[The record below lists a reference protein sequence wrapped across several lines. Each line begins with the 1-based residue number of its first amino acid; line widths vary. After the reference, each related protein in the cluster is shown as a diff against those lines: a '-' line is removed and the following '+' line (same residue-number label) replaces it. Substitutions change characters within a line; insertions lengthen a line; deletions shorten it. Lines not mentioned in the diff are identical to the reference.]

1 MNEQVLKDLYDRAV
15 SKGYQ
20 KSIEE
25 FNALLQSNENVLV
38 DNYGYVQEKG
48 YQKSFEDFS
57 VLVGVKKKEDSV
69 SVSQQVVTDS
79 TIPQQQEEVISSESI
94 TLEEPSEYTVVQDAE
109 PSRQYQG
116 DKPISLEKS
125 TAIERVFGK
134 NELTDL
140 FGDIYRAGA
149 AGQAQGGSVDEALEL
164 FAKGSDVSDD
174 DIQEF
179 IAAQKRMQ
187 SMGESDEMRDF
198 QEIYQENGGGWLGFV
213 KGVAK
218 NPTVIPQLFVSSVS
232 AMATPAVLAGAAGG
246 AAGGALVGGP
256 AGALIGAMGMAG
268 TTLETGLTYAELLQE
283 QLGDKPMT
291 TENIRAVLG
300 DKEAMDEIRF
310 KAVGR
315 GLTIGTID
323 AITGGLAGKLT
334 TSVVKST
341 GRKLLGATA
350 GGTVEAVG
358 GSAGE
363 VAGRLV
369 AGQEMDVAEIG
380 FEGIAGTATAP
391 LTVGYGLYKAP
402 KYHINGKDK
411 NAAVSGPDMARFIR
425 EANPN
430 DLIKAEVNIVND
442 DVLQA
447 EYTKKYQEAVTK
459 RDISEADPEMNQPTL
474 DAITELQVEL
484 NNLKGKDNQ
493 VAKDRAKV
501 IREEIKNLQE
511 NPLTEETDAIQEP
524 SAETVDVQEQA
535 AVSEGVREGDTEIT
549 AVTEEVAQEDVQ
561 EQDVSPELQSE
572 VDKAIADE
580 QLDLTELD
588 DVITEEVAPEET
600 VAEEVAPE
608 LTEQEEVQKMID
620 DVTEE
625 YEGEIETIQ
634 EEVAIEKGN
643 TKAGVDELKQ
653 LIKETKENK
662 DLTLTQRLSEL
673 ENLREQLSEFK
684 EDQKNQLDIYK
695 EDIKEKKR
703 EMRSEII
710 FNKKEIKRS
719 RKLAD
724 KGPEFR
730 LRDEVESQI
739 DESEVAKVT
748 DVINE
753 IESPNKDVK
762 LGFEASSPIDVNAL
776 NERTD
781 TPLNSTTLE
790 VVDGIPTIFNIT
802 DQLTT
807 GDTVNPETGNT
818 IDNLKGA
825 VGFNGT
831 KGHENFAWANVD
843 TKEADTI
850 ISKAKQVYEDNKSL
864 FDDWWAANPEYN
876 GLVPM
881 NIVKMG
887 ESSVVSNEA
896 TFRVLSDNIK
906 SLPSKNKKSALKA
919 LKSELDLEIKKL
931 SSIESPS
938 KSQLKTLGL
947 YRRIKNQV
955 SNSGATSIDQVLSS
969 EFAKKISLP
978 ARTLLMGK
986 VTSSTP
992 NTPGAKSKTPSAS
1005 KKPVALAL
1013 LKGQPSEAKTKLNLG
1028 VITDTITDPEL
1039 RNVPIGS
1046 VISLVGVDV
1055 LNPEVLETTHPN
1067 YPYGVKGKSI
1077 GVLENPVP
1085 MEKAYPKAYEKSFKV
1100 LIQKES
1106 KGAKASAPSI
1116 LSQQAGVGI
1125 GIPSLDY
1132 VGAVTS
1138 SNTDNVN
1145 KLVSFLRKAFPS
1157 VTLSVDS
1164 KEFNEVMNSEGVKK
1178 YLKGGEVV
1186 YGVTVNG
1193 DVYVNPDIHNSE
1205 SAIFNTAIHEMGH
1218 VWTDFLQT
1226 TEKGR
1231 EIYNKGVEL
1240 VKETDVYKK
1249 QLEVFNGDVAK
1260 AANEALA
1267 ILIGN
1272 KGETITQGALKSEFT
1287 EWLLGLW
1294 NYIKQEFKL
1303 SKDLTAE
1310 DVQGLTLDQF
1320 LGTALADI
1328 LSGEEIKTTKK
1339 QRAEMKSSAA
1349 FKKADASSRGTKLS
1363 NFKVKSFVEK
1373 ARGLGYSDAAISAL
1387 LTQRGVKPE
1396 LVAEVVATE
1405 KTAAPKPKLTEEL
1418 APGLKRLMKRMQGF
1432 KSADAA
1438 ISALKKSALYKRA
1451 TDNIKEQLV
1460 RDVRKQF
1467 GLKEKTA
1474 PTPSKLLGVI
1484 RDVKKVTLKETEL
1497 LKIRLQEA
1505 VKASKDAKNFIADT
1519 QQALAAEVKAL
1530 IKKGTL
1536 SQGQASAITTEFAK
1550 TDVTKAKSVDAFTE
1564 YVAKVFNDS
1573 EGRYKKGVITQI
1585 LTFVKEKAKK
1595 AITDSNKARGKGLDA
1610 QGQQFFAAAKR
1621 VLKRILEDDFDAES
1635 IEKKFFPNID
1645 EILSKEG
1652 KLTVKE
1658 QNELDAFV
1666 AFETFK
1672 GIESMSVQEVEALFN
1687 DLKEA
1692 RSESIARLKDK
1703 LDAQKAE
1710 IKKLRAEAD
1719 SDIKEGYSEL
1729 YNEDGN
1735 LLTKENL
1742 NSGQTERG
1750 AALRSGK
1757 LGKAFKLYL
1766 DAFPITNPGKF
1777 LTGIANNLKHLGT
1790 LTNGL
1795 DKVGKFF
1802 TKNIHE
1808 SLNAMESLYAKGL
1821 QSTRSKMDEIA
1832 SSIDGVKSYKDIKAK
1847 LATGTHK
1854 IDGITITV
1862 ERDGKRVKEPLRTNL
1877 FNADQLMRIYA
1888 LSKNSVQRAKLINQ
1902 GFTEEKLKKIES
1914 ILGKDV
1920 VEFTDKVVEYLSTE
1934 YFEKTNDVYSDVN
1947 NVNLSYVEN
1956 YFPTQTVPTTV
1967 NSDLLMDGNFNNI
1980 FNTQTAPALKER
1992 ADIKGDIEIT
2002 NADFTDAIE
2011 NHFETIERYKAYA
2024 KGVKT
2029 LDAIF
2034 KFKSVNT
2041 LLEQTGLNKVV
2052 KNAVNYAVN
2061 PNGGQQSI
2069 QPTLIDRLMTKYT
2082 GFALA
2087 FKLAQVVKQSTS
2099 FVNAFEDYSYRGEGK
2114 SKVPGLDLVM
2124 FMMEAA
2130 YTAATLPIQIQKA
2143 YNMSPMFKERVR
2155 KGLEG
2160 DVFGLETGS
2169 VTFKPIG
2176 KSNTMLGKAVRAF
2189 KTGAGSPTVLGDILG
2204 VMGYMI
2210 NYNRDIANGMSE
2222 ADALKK
2228 FENYNATQQS
2238 RRATEK
2244 IPLQMNSNSLVRGF
2258 TMFGSTLFLQMN
2270 KVMQGFTNVMRSAS
2284 KGKVPTAKD
2293 TRAVILNLG
2302 VANVM
2307 FALAANLAKFIK
2319 GDDEDRDEALLRMKD
2334 AMSGLN
2340 LIYQAP
2346 YFGASIE
2353 EAVNRSRGIY
2363 RPADAVVNPFK
2374 SLPRK
2379 FKKLSKD
2386 DNKIESAV
2394 RVLVELT
2401 IGAQLDPF
2409 VGLFNGFTE
2418 GFDEDVMYDVLGVSS
2433 SYRPAKSNKS
2443 QINKVKESLRKSN
2456 PKMYNKLYGP
2466 GSAYYKQQ
2474 QKIKRMKSK

>member
-25 FNALLQSNENVLV
+25 FNALLQSNENVLA

-48 YQKSFEDFS
+48 YQKSLEDFS

-109 PSRQYQG
+109 PSRRYQG

-198 QEIYQENGGGWLGFV
+198 QKIYQENGGGWLGFV

-232 AMATPAVLAGAAGG
+232 AMATPAVLAGAASG

-524 SAETVDVQEQA
+524 SAETVDVQEQPG
-535 AVSEGVREGDTEIT
+535 VSEGVREGDAEIT
-549 AVTEEVAQEDVQ
+549 AVTEEVTQEEVQ

-588 DVITEEVAPEET
+588 DVITEEVATEQVVTEET

-608 LTEQEEVQKMID
+608 EAVAEVSISNKEQVNSLIDKVDSNKQQIIKSAVKAVNTLKSVLPNFDIIIHDTTDSYNSKMAKVNGNENSSGSFSYLINENGDFVGSIDINLTNARVRTVAHEVTHAVLLKSFGEAPATFSKFKNKISQIIKSDDNVALQEFADLYDRDAAPEEYITELTAMLAEKGTKISPSTLQKIGALINELVSKVTNGKLKPFEELSNINELADFFNTVSQAIAEGDVID
-620 DVTEE
+620 SDGVTEK
-625 YEGEIETIQ
+625 INVDATPNETEVDTGSLTSKSSLIQ
-634 EEVAIEKGN
+634 
-643 TKAGVDELKQ
+643 
-653 LIKETKENK
+653 
-662 DLTLTQRLSEL
+662 DLGLTR
-673 ENLREQLSEFK
+673 FK
-684 EDQKNQLDIYK
+684 EMSSRIKTGVTIKDI
-695 EDIKEKKR
+695 
-703 EMRSEII
+703 
-710 FNKKEIKRS
+710 
-719 RKLAD
+719 
-724 KGPEFR
+724 G
-730 LRDEVESQI
+730 EVESHLTFA
-739 DESEVAKVT
+739 DRLATGKVGAEDYLGGILFAAAT
-748 DVINE
+748 GNIWASFTQGKVNSI
-753 IESPNKDVK
+753 IKGMPKNKDGFRYLMPALLTESAHMSNKNMVMTSLK
-762 LGFEASSPIDVNAL
+762 LMNDSIKNKSISAKDANA
-776 NERTD
+776 R
-781 TPLNSTTLE
+781 
-790 VVDGIPTIFNIT
+790 
-802 DQLTT
+802 
-807 GDTVNPETGNT
+807 
-818 IDNLKGA
+818 
-825 VGFNGT
+825 
-831 KGHENFAWANVD
+831 
-843 TKEADTI
+843 
-850 ISKAKQVYEDNKSL
+850 ISKAL
-864 FDDWWAANPEYN
+864 
-876 GLVPM
+876 
-881 NIVKMG
+881 
-887 ESSVVSNEA
+887 
-896 TFRVLSDNIK
+896 
-906 SLPSKNKKSALKA
+906 NKKSLVGLKEVYDSEMKGKPVNEKNVSDSINKAVLGSKSTFDLRKSFLGSLLGEANIRTALKFGD
-919 LKSELDLEIKKL
+919 LPSYSELANGLAEPITNGHDYGDVLLTIKTDGDLVAVQPKEGDADYHPSYPWVIRSVMPDGSKAKVETLIFKNSYSAVDLFPQVTNKKGQTFTYDDYVVKYGKERAKSRYLGYIGGRSTMSTSLTEIV
-931 SSIESPS
+931 
-938 KSQLKTLGL
+938 KTDV
-947 YRRIKNQV
+947 K
-955 SNSGATSIDQVLSS
+955 
-969 EFAKKISLP
+969 
-978 ARTLLMGK
+978 
-986 VTSSTP
+986 
-992 NTPGAKSKTPSAS
+992 AKSKIKS
-1005 KKPVALAL
+1005 KAQKKV
-1013 LKGQPSEAKTKLNLG
+1013 
-1028 VITDTITDPEL
+1028 
-1039 RNVPIGS
+1039 
-1046 VISLVGVDV
+1046 
-1055 LNPEVLETTHPN
+1055 ET
-1067 YPYGVKGKSI
+1067 S
-1077 GVLENPVP
+1077 
-1085 MEKAYPKAYEKSFKV
+1085 
-1100 LIQKES
+1100 S
-1106 KGAKASAPSI
+1106 KG
-1116 LSQQAGVGI
+1116 
-1125 GIPSLDY
+1125 
-1132 VGAVTS
+1132 
-1138 SNTDNVN
+1138 
-1145 KLVSFLRKAFPS
+1145 
-1157 VTLSVDS
+1157 
-1164 KEFNEVMNSEGVKK
+1164 
-1178 YLKGGEVV
+1178 
-1186 YGVTVNG
+1186 
-1193 DVYVNPDIHNSE
+1193 
-1205 SAIFNTAIHEMGH
+1205 
-1218 VWTDFLQT
+1218 
-1226 TEKGR
+1226 
-1231 EIYNKGVEL
+1231 
-1240 VKETDVYKK
+1240 
-1249 QLEVFNGDVAK
+1249 
-1260 AANEALA
+1260 
-1267 ILIGN
+1267 
-1272 KGETITQGALKSEFT
+1272 
-1287 EWLLGLW
+1287 
-1294 NYIKQEFKL
+1294 
-1303 SKDLTAE
+1303 
-1310 DVQGLTLDQF
+1310 
-1320 LGTALADI
+1320 
-1328 LSGEEIKTTKK
+1328 
-1339 QRAEMKSSAA
+1339 
-1349 FKKADASSRGTKLS
+1349 
-1363 NFKVKSFVEK
+1363 KVKSFVEK

-1396 LVAEVVATE
+1396 LVAEVVTTE
-1405 KTAAPKPKLTEEL
+1405 KAAAPKPKLTEEL
-1418 APGLKRLMKRMQGF
+1418 APGLKRLMKRMQTF

-1519 QQALAAEVKAL
+1519 QQALAAEVDAL

-1536 SQGQASAITTEFAK
+1536 TQRQASAITTKFAK
-1550 TDVTKAKSVDAFTE
+1550 TDVTKPKSVDAFTE

-1573 EGRYKKGVITQI
+1573 EGRYKKGVIKDV
-1585 LTFVKEKAKK
+1585 LKFVTEKAKK

-1635 IEKKFFPNID
+1635 IEKKFFPDID
-1645 EILSKEG
+1645 DVLSKEG

-1658 QNELDAFV
+1658 QNQLDAYI
-1666 AFETFK
+1666 AFESFK
-1672 GIESMSVQEVEALFN
+1672 GIEDMSVQEVEALLK
-1687 DLKEA
+1687 DLKQA
-1692 RSESIARLKDK
+1692 RSESISRLKEK
-1703 LDAQKAE
+1703 LEAEKAE
-1710 IKKLRAEAD
+1710 VKALRDEAD
-1719 SDIKEGYSEL
+1719 SNIQQGYSAL
-1729 YNEDGN
+1729 YNEDGSP
-1735 LLTKENL
+1735 LTEEQLRARQNERYNAL
-1742 NSGQTERG
+1742 MSGQ
-1750 AALRSGK
+1750 
-1757 LGKAFKLYL
+1757 LGKAFKLYVSE
-1766 DAFPITNPGKF
+1766 FPLTKPGKF

-1802 TKNIHE
+1802 TKNVYE

-1821 QSTRSKMDEIA
+1821 QGTRTKMDEIA
-1832 SSIDGVKSYKDIKAK
+1832 SSIDGVKNYKDIQSK
-1847 LATGTHK
+1847 LASGTHK
-1854 IDGITITV
+1854 IDGITTG
-1862 ERDGKRVKEPLRTNL
+1862 EGKALGTNL
-1877 FNADQLMRIYA
+1877 FNADQLMRVYA
-1888 LSKNSVQRAKLINQ
+1888 LSKNDVQR
-1902 GFTEEKLKKIES
+1902 EKLKKQGFTDEKLKQIER

-1934 YFEKTNDVYSDVN
+1934 YFEQTNDVYSDVN
-1947 NVNLSYVEN
+1947 NVNLSYIEN
-1956 YFPTQTVPTTV
+1956 YFPTQTIKTKVD
-1967 NSDLLMDGNFNNI
+1967 SKLLDEGDFNGV
-1980 FNTQTAPALKER
+1980 FNAQVAPALKER
-1992 ADIKGDIEIT
+1992 VDLTGDVSIL
-2002 NADFTDAIE
+2002 NADFTTTLE
-2011 NHFETIERYKAYA
+2011 NHFETIERYKSYA
-2024 KGVKT
+2024 KGVKK
-2029 LDAIF
+2029 LNSIF
-2034 KFKSVNT
+2034 KFKSVDT
-2041 LLEQTGLNKVV
+2041 LLEQTGLGKVV
-2052 KNAVNYAVN
+2052 RNSVNYAVN
-2061 PNGGQQSI
+2061 PNGGQQAI
-2069 QPTLIDRLMTKYT
+2069 QPTIIDKLMTKYT

-2143 YNMSPMFKERVR
+2143 YNMSPMFKERVK

-2176 KSNTMLGKAVRAF
+2176 KSNTMWGKAVRAF

-2270 KVMQGFTNVMRSAS
+2270 KVMQGFTNVMSSAS
-2284 KGKVPTAKD
+2284 KGSIPTAKD
-2293 TRAVILNLG
+2293 TRAIILNLG

-2334 AMSGLN
+2334 AMMGLN
-2340 LIYQAP
+2340 LIYQVP
-2346 YFGASIE
+2346 YFGAAIE
-2353 EAVNRSRGIY
+2353 SAVNKSRGIN
-2363 RPADAVVNPFK
+2363 RPADVAVNPFN
-2374 SLPRK
+2374 SIMRK
-2379 FKKLSKD
+2379 VKKLSKD
-2386 DNKIESAV
+2386 DKPIEAAT
-2394 RVLVELT
+2394 RVAVELT
-2401 IGAQLDPF
+2401 IGAQVDPF
-2409 VGLFNGFTE
+2409 IGLYEGFTE
-2418 GFDEDVMYDVLGVSS
+2418 GFDEGVMYDILGVSS
-2433 SYRPAKSNKS
+2433 SYRPAKQAEGKKGISKS
-2443 QINKVKESLRKSN
+2443 ALKKAN
-2456 PKMYNKLYGP
+2456 PRAYQRLYGP

-2474 QKIKRMKSK
+2474 QRIKELKKRQGK

>member
-1 MNEQVLKDLYDRAV
+1 MNEEAILALYNDV
-15 SKGYQ
+15 SQSYEVGTIDEFKAYLSDDS
-20 KSIEE
+20 KREMFFNDVIKPTYDVESIDVFE
-25 FNALLQSNENVLV
+25 SS
-38 DNYGYVQEKG
+38 YG
-48 YQKSFEDFS
+48 
-57 VLVGVKKKEDSV
+57 LKKKDDSV
-69 SVSQQVVTDS
+69 SVGQEVVTES
-79 TIPQQQEEVISSESI
+79 IIPQEQEKVISSESI
-94 TLEEPSEYTVVQDAE
+94 TKIPTIDGGS
-109 PSRQYQG
+109 QG
-116 DKPISLEKS
+116 DSTVSVEKD

-198 QEIYQENGGGWLGFV
+198 QKIYQENGGGWLGFV

-232 AMATPAVLAGAAGG
+232 AMATPAVLAGAASG

-634 EEVAIEKGN
+634 EEIAIEKGN

-906 SLPSKNKKSALKA
+906 SLPSKNKKAALKA

-1005 KKPVALAL
+1005 KKPVVLAL

-1418 APGLKRLMKRMQGF
+1418 VPGYDRLANEVEG
-1432 KSADAA
+1432 
-1438 ISALKKSALYKRA
+1438 IIKKSKKRGVKFNDIMDNVAEYVKGSRVYETA
-1451 TDNIKEQLV
+1451 TDVV
-1460 RDVRKQF
+1460 REKLLRDIRKQF

-1474 PTPSKLLGVI
+1474 PTPSRLLGAI
-1484 RDVKKVTLKETEL
+1484 RDVKKVTLKESEL

-1505 VKASKDAKNFIADT
+1505 VKAAKDAKNFIADT
-1519 QQALAAEVKAL
+1519 QQALSAEVDAL

-1536 SQGQASAITTEFAK
+1536 TQRQASAILKKFAK

-1573 EGRYKKGVITQI
+1573 EGKYKKGVVKDI
-1585 LTFVKEKAKK
+1585 LKFVTEKAKK

-1621 VLKRILEDDFDAES
+1621 VLKRILEGDFDAES
-1635 IEKKFFPNID
+1635 IEKKFFPDID
-1645 EILSKEG
+1645 EVLSKEG

-1658 QNELDAFV
+1658 QNQLDAYI
-1666 AFETFK
+1666 AFESFK
-1672 GIESMSVQEVEALFN
+1672 GVEDMSVQEVEALLK

-1692 RSESIARLKDK
+1692 RSESISRLKEK
-1703 LDAQKAE
+1703 LEAEKAE
-1710 IKKLRAEAD
+1710 VKALRDEAD
-1719 SDIKEGYSEL
+1719 SNIQQGYSAL
-1729 YNEDGN
+1729 YNEDGSP
-1735 LLTKENL
+1735 LTEEQLRARQNERYNAL
-1742 NSGQTERG
+1742 MSGQ
-1750 AALRSGK
+1750 
-1757 LGKAFKLYL
+1757 LGKAFKLYVSE
-1766 DAFPITNPGKF
+1766 FPLTKPGKF

-1802 TKNIHE
+1802 TKNVYE

-1821 QSTRSKMDEIA
+1821 QSTRTKMDEIA
-1832 SSIDGVKSYKDIKAK
+1832 SSIDGVKNYKDIQSK
-1847 LATGTHK
+1847 LASGAHK
-1854 IDGITITV
+1854 IDGITTG
-1862 ERDGKRVKEPLRTNL
+1862 EGKSLGTNL
-1877 FNADQLMRIYA
+1877 FNADQLMRVYA
-1888 LSKNSVQRAKLINQ
+1888 LSKNDVQR
-1902 GFTEEKLKKIES
+1902 EKLKKQGFTDEKLKQIES

-1934 YFEKTNDVYSDVN
+1934 YFEQTNDVYSDVN
-1947 NVNLSYVEN
+1947 NVNLSYIEN
-1956 YFPTQTVPTTV
+1956 YFPTQTIKTKVD
-1967 NSDLLMDGNFNNI
+1967 SKLLDEGDFNGV
-1980 FNTQTAPALKER
+1980 FNAQVAPALKER
-1992 ADIKGDIEIT
+1992 VDLTGDVSIL
-2002 NADFTDAIE
+2002 NADFTTTLE
-2011 NHFETIERYKAYA
+2011 NHFETIERYKSYA
-2024 KGVKT
+2024 EGVKK
-2029 LDAIF
+2029 LNSIF
-2034 KFKSVNT
+2034 KFKSVDT
-2041 LLEQTGLNKVV
+2041 LLEQTGLGKVV
-2052 KNAVNYAVN
+2052 RNSVNYAVN
-2061 PNGGQQSI
+2061 PNGGQQAI
-2069 QPTLIDRLMTKYT
+2069 QPTIIDKLMTKYT

-2099 FVNAFEDYSYRGEGK
+2099 FVNAFEDYSYRGKGK

-2143 YNMSPMFKERVR
+2143 YNMSPMFKERVK

-2176 KSNTMLGKAVRAF
+2176 KSNTMWGKAVRAF

-2270 KVMQGFTNVMRSAS
+2270 KVMQGFTNVMSSAS
-2284 KGKVPTAKD
+2284 KGSIPTAKD
-2293 TRAVILNLG
+2293 TRAIILNLG

-2334 AMSGLN
+2334 AMMGLN
-2340 LIYQAP
+2340 LIYQVP
-2346 YFGASIE
+2346 YFGAAIE
-2353 EAVNRSRGIY
+2353 SAVNKSRGIN
-2363 RPADAVVNPFK
+2363 RPADVAVNPFN
-2374 SLPRK
+2374 SIMRK
-2379 FKKLSKD
+2379 VKKLSKD
-2386 DNKIESAV
+2386 DKPIEAAT
-2394 RVLVELT
+2394 RVAVELT
-2401 IGAQLDPF
+2401 IGAQVDPF
-2409 VGLFNGFTE
+2409 IGLFNGFTE

-2433 SYRPAKSNKS
+2433 SYRPAKQTESKKGISKS
-2443 QINKVKESLRKSN
+2443 ALKKAN
-2456 PKMYNKLYGP
+2456 PRAYQRLYGP

-2474 QKIKRMKSK
+2474 QRIKELKKRQGK

>member
-25 FNALLQSNENVLV
+25 FNTLLQSNENVLA

-48 YQKSFEDFS
+48 YQKSLEDFS

-69 SVSQQVVTDS
+69 SASQQVVTDS
-79 TIPQQQEEVISSESI
+79 TIPQRQEEVISSESI
-94 TLEEPSEYTVVQDAE
+94 TLEEPSEYTVVQDTK
-109 PSRQYQG
+109 PSGGYQG
-116 DKPISLEKS
+116 DKQISLEKS

-291 TENIRAVLG
+291 TENIRTVLG

-315 GLTIGTID
+315 GITIGTID

-524 SAETVDVQEQA
+524 SAETVDVQEQPG
-535 AVSEGVREGDTEIT
+535 VSEGVREGDTDIT
-549 AVTEEVAQEDVQ
+549 AVTEEVTQEEVQ

-588 DVITEEVAPEET
+588 QAITEEAATEQAVTEESIAEEVAPEEVVTEDAVAEDAVTEVSISNKEQVNSLIDKVDSNKQQIINSAVKAVNTLKSVLPNFDIIIHDTTDSYNSKMAKVNGNENSRGSFSYSINENGDFVGSIDINLTNARVRT
-600 VAEEVAPE
+600 VAHEVTHAVLLKSFGEAPATFLKFKNKISQIIKSDDNVALQEFADLYDRDVAPE
-608 LTEQEEVQKMID
+608 EYITELTAMLAEKGTKISPSTLQKIGALINELVSKITNGKLKPFEELSNINELADFFNTVSQAIAEGDVID
-620 DVTEE
+620 SDGVTEK
-625 YEGEIETIQ
+625 INVDATPNETEVDTGSLTSKSSLIQ
-634 EEVAIEKGN
+634 
-643 TKAGVDELKQ
+643 
-653 LIKETKENK
+653 
-662 DLTLTQRLSEL
+662 DLGLTR
-673 ENLREQLSEFK
+673 FK
-684 EDQKNQLDIYK
+684 EMSSRIKTGVTIKDI
-695 EDIKEKKR
+695 
-703 EMRSEII
+703 
-710 FNKKEIKRS
+710 
-719 RKLAD
+719 
-724 KGPEFR
+724 G
-730 LRDEVESQI
+730 EVESHLTFADRLATGKVGTEDYLGGI
-739 DESEVAKVT
+739 LFAAATGNVWASFKLSKVNSIIKGMPKNKDGFRYLMPALLTESSHMSNKNMVMTSLRLMNDSIKNKSISAKDADDRISKALNKKSLVGLKEVYDSEMKGKAVNEKNVSDSVNKAVLGSKSTFELRKSFLGSLLGEANIRTALKFGDLPSYSELANGLAEPITNGHDYGDVLLTIKTDGDLVAVQPKEGDADYHPSYPWVIRSVMPDGSKAKVET
-748 DVINE
+748 LIFKNSYSAVDLFPQVT
-753 IESPNKDVK
+753 NKKGQTLTYDDYIAK
-762 LGFEASSPIDVNAL
+762 YGKERAKSRYLGYIGGGVM
-776 NERTD
+776 
-781 TPLNSTTLE
+781 STTLTE
-790 VVDGIPTIFNIT
+790 VVKT
-802 DQLTT
+802 D
-807 GDTVNPETGNT
+807 
-818 IDNLKGA
+818 
-825 VGFNGT
+825 
-831 KGHENFAWANVD
+831 
-843 TKEADTI
+843 
-850 ISKAKQVYEDNKSL
+850 
-864 FDDWWAANPEYN
+864 
-876 GLVPM
+876 
-881 NIVKMG
+881 
-887 ESSVVSNEA
+887 
-896 TFRVLSDNIK
+896 
-906 SLPSKNKKSALKA
+906 
-919 LKSELDLEIKKL
+919 
-931 SSIESPS
+931 
-938 KSQLKTLGL
+938 
-947 YRRIKNQV
+947 
-955 SNSGATSIDQVLSS
+955 
-969 EFAKKISLP
+969 
-978 ARTLLMGK
+978 
-986 VTSSTP
+986 
-992 NTPGAKSKTPSAS
+992 
-1005 KKPVALAL
+1005 
-1013 LKGQPSEAKTKLNLG
+1013 
-1028 VITDTITDPEL
+1028 
-1039 RNVPIGS
+1039 
-1046 VISLVGVDV
+1046 
-1055 LNPEVLETTHPN
+1055 
-1067 YPYGVKGKSI
+1067 VKGKSKI
-1077 GVLENPVP
+1077 KS
-1085 MEKAYPKAYEKSFKV
+1085 KAQKKAETS
-1100 LIQKES
+1100 S
-1106 KGAKASAPSI
+1106 KG
-1116 LSQQAGVGI
+1116 
-1125 GIPSLDY
+1125 
-1132 VGAVTS
+1132 
-1138 SNTDNVN
+1138 
-1145 KLVSFLRKAFPS
+1145 
-1157 VTLSVDS
+1157 
-1164 KEFNEVMNSEGVKK
+1164 
-1178 YLKGGEVV
+1178 
-1186 YGVTVNG
+1186 
-1193 DVYVNPDIHNSE
+1193 
-1205 SAIFNTAIHEMGH
+1205 
-1218 VWTDFLQT
+1218 
-1226 TEKGR
+1226 
-1231 EIYNKGVEL
+1231 
-1240 VKETDVYKK
+1240 
-1249 QLEVFNGDVAK
+1249 
-1260 AANEALA
+1260 
-1267 ILIGN
+1267 
-1272 KGETITQGALKSEFT
+1272 
-1287 EWLLGLW
+1287 
-1294 NYIKQEFKL
+1294 
-1303 SKDLTAE
+1303 
-1310 DVQGLTLDQF
+1310 
-1320 LGTALADI
+1320 
-1328 LSGEEIKTTKK
+1328 
-1339 QRAEMKSSAA
+1339 
-1349 FKKADASSRGTKLS
+1349 
-1363 NFKVKSFVEK
+1363 KVKSFVEK
-1373 ARGLGYSDAAISAL
+1373 ARGLGYSNEAIGEL
-1387 LTQRGVKPE
+1387 LKQRGVDNNTIAEVLAVEKEAAAKPE
-1396 LVAEVVATE
+1396 V
-1405 KTAAPKPKLTEEL
+1405 TEEL
-1418 APGLKRLMKRMQGF
+1418 VPGYDRLAKEVEGVIEKSKKRNQKRKARGEELVDIF
-1432 KSADAA
+1432 DNVIEYVKGSRV
-1438 ISALKKSALYKRA
+1438 YETA
-1451 TDNIKEQLV
+1451 TDNV
-1460 RDVRKQF
+1460 REKLLRDIRKQF

-1505 VKASKDAKNFIADT
+1505 VKAAKDAKNFIADT
-1519 QQALAAEVKAL
+1519 QQALSAEVDAL

-1536 SQGQASAITTEFAK
+1536 TQRQASAITKKFAK
-1550 TDVTKAKSVDAFTE
+1550 TDVTKPKSVDAFTE

-1573 EGRYKKGVITQI
+1573 EGRYKKGVIKDI
-1585 LTFVKEKAKK
+1585 LKFVTEKAKK
-1595 AITDSNKARGKGLDA
+1595 AITDSNKARGKGLDS

-1621 VLKRILEDDFDAES
+1621 ILKRILDEDFDAES
-1635 IEKKFFPNID
+1635 IEKKFFPDID
-1645 EILSKEG
+1645 DVLSKEG

-1658 QNELDAFV
+1658 QNQLDAYI
-1666 AFETFK
+1666 AFESFK
-1672 GIESMSVQEVEALFN
+1672 GIEDMSVQEVEALLK
-1687 DLKEA
+1687 DLKET
-1692 RSESIARLKDK
+1692 RSESISRLKEK
-1703 LDAQKAE
+1703 LEAEKAE
-1710 IKKLRAEAD
+1710 VKALRDEAD
-1719 SDIKEGYSEL
+1719 SNIQQGYSAL
-1729 YNEDGN
+1729 YNEDGSP
-1735 LLTKENL
+1735 LTEEQLRARQNERYNAL
-1742 NSGQTERG
+1742 MSGQ
-1750 AALRSGK
+1750 
-1757 LGKAFKLYL
+1757 LGKAFKLYVSE
-1766 DAFPITNPGKF
+1766 FPLTKPGKF

-1802 TKNIHE
+1802 TKNVYE

-1821 QSTRSKMDEIA
+1821 QGTRTKMDEIA
-1832 SSIDGVKSYKDIKAK
+1832 SSINGVKNYKDIQSK
-1847 LATGTHK
+1847 LASGTHK
-1854 IDGITITV
+1854 IDGITTG
-1862 ERDGKRVKEPLRTNL
+1862 EGKALGTNL
-1877 FNADQLMRIYA
+1877 FNADQLMRVYA
-1888 LSKNSVQRAKLINQ
+1888 LSKNDVQR
-1902 GFTEEKLKKIES
+1902 EKLKKQGFTDEKLKQIES

-1934 YFEKTNDVYSDVN
+1934 YFEQTNDVYSDVN
-1947 NVNLSYVEN
+1947 NVNLSYIEN
-1956 YFPTQTVPTTV
+1956 YFPTQTIKTKVD
-1967 NSDLLMDGNFNNI
+1967 SKLLDEGDFNGV
-1980 FNTQTAPALKER
+1980 FNAQVAPALKER
-1992 ADIKGDIEIT
+1992 VDLTGDVSIL
-2002 NADFTDAIE
+2002 NADFTTTLE
-2011 NHFETIERYKAYA
+2011 NHFETIERYKSYA
-2024 KGVKT
+2024 EGVKK
-2029 LDAIF
+2029 LNSIF
-2034 KFKSVNT
+2034 KFKSVDT
-2041 LLEQTGLNKVV
+2041 LLEQTGLGKVV
-2052 KNAVNYAVN
+2052 RNSVNYAVN
-2061 PNGGQQSI
+2061 PNGGQQAI
-2069 QPTLIDRLMTKYT
+2069 QPTIIDKLMTKYT

-2099 FVNAFEDYSYRGEGK
+2099 FVNAFEDYSYRGKGK

-2143 YNMSPMFKERVR
+2143 YNMSPMFKERVK

-2176 KSNTMLGKAVRAF
+2176 KSNTMWGKAVRAF

-2270 KVMQGFTNVMRSAS
+2270 KVMQGFTNVMSSAS
-2284 KGKVPTAKD
+2284 KGSIPTAKD
-2293 TRAVILNLG
+2293 TRAIILNLG

-2334 AMSGLN
+2334 AMMGLN
-2340 LIYQAP
+2340 LIYQVP
-2346 YFGASIE
+2346 YFGAAIE
-2353 EAVNRSRGIY
+2353 SAVNKSRGIN
-2363 RPADAVVNPFK
+2363 RPADVAVNPFN
-2374 SLPRK
+2374 SIMRK
-2379 FKKLSKD
+2379 VKKLSKD
-2386 DNKIESAV
+2386 DKPIEAAT
-2394 RVLVELT
+2394 RVAVELT
-2401 IGAQLDPF
+2401 IGAQVDPF
-2409 VGLFNGFTE
+2409 IGLFNGFTE

-2433 SYRPAKSNKS
+2433 SYRPAKQTESKKGISKS
-2443 QINKVKESLRKSN
+2443 ALKKAN
-2456 PKMYNKLYGP
+2456 PRAYQRLYGP

-2474 QKIKRMKSK
+2474 QRIKELKRRQGK

>member
-25 FNALLQSNENVLV
+25 FNALLQSNENVLA

-48 YQKSFEDFS
+48 YQKSLEDFS

-109 PSRQYQG
+109 PSRRYQG

-524 SAETVDVQEQA
+524 SAETVDVQEQTG
-535 AVSEGVREGDTEIT
+535 VSEGVREGDTDIT
-549 AVTEEVAQEDVQ
+549 AVTEEVTQEEVQ

-588 DVITEEVAPEET
+588 QAITEEAAIEQAVTEESIAEEVAPEEVVTEDAVAEDAVTEVSISNKEQVNNLIDKVDSNKQQIINSAVKAVNTLKSVLPNFDIIIHDTTDSYNSKMAKVNGNENSRGSFSYSINENGDFVGSIDINLTNARVRT
-600 VAEEVAPE
+600 VAHEVTHAVLLKSFGEAPATFSKFKNKISQIIKSDDNVALQEFADLYDRDVAPE
-608 LTEQEEVQKMID
+608 EYITELTAMLAERGTKISPSTLQKIGALINELVSKITNGKLKPFEELSNINELADFFNTVSQAIAEGDVID
-620 DVTEE
+620 SDGVTEK
-625 YEGEIETIQ
+625 INVDATPNETEVDTGSLTSKSSLIQ
-634 EEVAIEKGN
+634 
-643 TKAGVDELKQ
+643 
-653 LIKETKENK
+653 
-662 DLTLTQRLSEL
+662 DLGLTR
-673 ENLREQLSEFK
+673 FK
-684 EDQKNQLDIYK
+684 EMSSR
-695 EDIKEKKR
+695 IKTGVT
-703 EMRSEII
+703 
-710 FNKKEIKRS
+710 IK
-719 RKLAD
+719 D
-724 KGPEFR
+724 VG
-730 LRDEVESQI
+730 EVESHLTFA
-739 DESEVAKVT
+739 DRLATGKVGT
-748 DVINE
+748 EDYLGGILFAAATGNVWASFTQGKVNSI
-753 IESPNKDVK
+753 IKGMPKNKDGFRYLMPALLTESAHMSNKNMVMTSLK
-762 LGFEASSPIDVNAL
+762 LMTDSIKNKSISAKDANA
-776 NERTD
+776 R
-781 TPLNSTTLE
+781 
-790 VVDGIPTIFNIT
+790 
-802 DQLTT
+802 
-807 GDTVNPETGNT
+807 
-818 IDNLKGA
+818 
-825 VGFNGT
+825 
-831 KGHENFAWANVD
+831 
-843 TKEADTI
+843 
-850 ISKAKQVYEDNKSL
+850 ISKAL
-864 FDDWWAANPEYN
+864 
-876 GLVPM
+876 
-881 NIVKMG
+881 
-887 ESSVVSNEA
+887 
-896 TFRVLSDNIK
+896 
-906 SLPSKNKKSALKA
+906 NKKSLVGLKEVYDSAMKGKAVNEKNVSDSVNKAVLGSKSTFDLRKSFLGSLLGEANIRTALKFGD
-919 LKSELDLEIKKL
+919 LPSYSELANGLAEPITNGHDYGDVLLTIKTDGDLVAVQPKEGDVDYH
-931 SSIESPS
+931 PS
-938 KSQLKTLGL
+938 YPWVIRSVMPDGSKAKVETL
-947 YRRIKNQV
+947 IFKNSYSAVDLFPQV
-955 SNSGATSIDQVLSS
+955 TNKQGQTFTYDDYV
-969 EFAKKISLP
+969 AKY
-978 ARTLLMGK
+978 GK
-986 VTSSTP
+986 ER
-992 NTPGAKSKTPSAS
+992 AKSRYLGYIGGRSTMSTSLTEIVKT
-1005 KKPVALAL
+1005 
-1013 LKGQPSEAKTKLNLG
+1013 
-1028 VITDTITDPEL
+1028 D
-1039 RNVPIGS
+1039 
-1046 VISLVGVDV
+1046 
-1055 LNPEVLETTHPN
+1055 
-1067 YPYGVKGKSI
+1067 VKGKSKI
-1077 GVLENPVP
+1077 KS
-1085 MEKAYPKAYEKSFKV
+1085 KA
-1100 LIQKES
+1100 Q
-1106 KGAKASAPSI
+1106 
-1116 LSQQAGVGI
+1116 
-1125 GIPSLDY
+1125 
-1132 VGAVTS
+1132 
-1138 SNTDNVN
+1138 
-1145 KLVSFLRKAFPS
+1145 
-1157 VTLSVDS
+1157 
-1164 KEFNEVMNSEGVKK
+1164 
-1178 YLKGGEVV
+1178 
-1186 YGVTVNG
+1186 
-1193 DVYVNPDIHNSE
+1193 
-1205 SAIFNTAIHEMGH
+1205 
-1218 VWTDFLQT
+1218 
-1226 TEKGR
+1226 
-1231 EIYNKGVEL
+1231 
-1240 VKETDVYKK
+1240 
-1249 QLEVFNGDVAK
+1249 
-1260 AANEALA
+1260 
-1267 ILIGN
+1267 
-1272 KGETITQGALKSEFT
+1272 
-1287 EWLLGLW
+1287 
-1294 NYIKQEFKL
+1294 
-1303 SKDLTAE
+1303 
-1310 DVQGLTLDQF
+1310 
-1320 LGTALADI
+1320 
-1328 LSGEEIKTTKK
+1328 
-1339 QRAEMKSSAA
+1339 
-1349 FKKADASSRGTKLS
+1349 KKAEASSRG
-1363 NFKVKSFVEK
+1363 KVKSFVEK

-1396 LVAEVVATE
+1396 LVAEVVTTE

-1418 APGLKRLMKRMQGF
+1418 APGLKRLMKRMQEF

-1505 VKASKDAKNFIADT
+1505 VKAAKDAKNFIADT

-1536 SQGQASAITTEFAK
+1536 SQGQASAITTKFAK
-1550 TDVTKAKSVDAFTE
+1550 TDVTKPNSVDAFTE

-1573 EGRYKKGVITQI
+1573 EGKYKKGVIKDI
-1585 LTFVKEKAKK
+1585 LKFVTEKAKK

-1635 IEKKFFPNID
+1635 IEKKFFPDID
-1645 EILSKEG
+1645 DVLSKEG

-1658 QNELDAFV
+1658 QNQLDAYI
-1666 AFETFK
+1666 AFESFK
-1672 GIESMSVQEVEALFN
+1672 GIEDMSVQEVEALLK
-1687 DLKEA
+1687 DLKET
-1692 RSESIARLKDK
+1692 RSESISRLKEK
-1703 LDAQKAE
+1703 LEAEKAE
-1710 IKKLRAEAD
+1710 VKALRDEAD
-1719 SDIKEGYSEL
+1719 SNIQQGYSAL
-1729 YNEDGN
+1729 YNEDGSP
-1735 LLTKENL
+1735 LTEEQLRARQNERYNAL
-1742 NSGQTERG
+1742 MSGQ
-1750 AALRSGK
+1750 
-1757 LGKAFKLYL
+1757 LGKAFKLYVSE
-1766 DAFPITNPGKF
+1766 FPLTKPGKF

-1802 TKNIHE
+1802 TKNVYE

-1821 QSTRSKMDEIA
+1821 QSTRTKMDEIA
-1832 SSIDGVKSYKDIKAK
+1832 SSIDGIKNYKDIQSK
-1847 LATGTHK
+1847 LASGAHK
-1854 IDGITITV
+1854 IDGITTG
-1862 ERDGKRVKEPLRTNL
+1862 EGKSLGTNL
-1877 FNADQLMRIYA
+1877 FNADQLMRVYA
-1888 LSKNSVQRAKLINQ
+1888 LSKNDVQR
-1902 GFTEEKLKKIES
+1902 EKLKKQGFTDEKLKQIES

-1934 YFEKTNDVYSDVN
+1934 YFEQTNDVYSDVN
-1947 NVNLSYVEN
+1947 NVNLSYIEN
-1956 YFPTQTVPTTV
+1956 YFPTQTIKTKVD
-1967 NSDLLMDGNFNNI
+1967 SKLLDEGDFNGV
-1980 FNTQTAPALKER
+1980 FNAQVAPALKER
-1992 ADIKGDIEIT
+1992 VDLTGDVSIL
-2002 NADFTDAIE
+2002 NADFTTTLE
-2011 NHFETIERYKAYA
+2011 NHFETIERYKSYA
-2024 KGVKT
+2024 KGVKK
-2029 LDAIF
+2029 LNSIF
-2034 KFKSVNT
+2034 KFKSVDT
-2041 LLEQTGLNKVV
+2041 LLEQTGLGKVV
-2052 KNAVNYAVN
+2052 RNSVNYAVN
-2061 PNGGQQSI
+2061 PNGGQQAI
-2069 QPTLIDRLMTKYT
+2069 QPTIIDKLMTKYT

-2099 FVNAFEDYSYRGEGK
+2099 FVNAFEDYSYRGKGK
-2114 SKVPGLDLVM
+2114 SKVPGLDLLM
-2124 FMMEAA
+2124 FMIDGA
-2130 YTAATLPIQIQKA
+2130 YMAATLPIQIQKA
-2143 YNMSPMFKERVR
+2143 YNMSPMFKERVK

-2176 KSNTMLGKAVRAF
+2176 KSNTMWGKAVRAF

-2270 KVMQGFTNVMRSAS
+2270 KVMQGFTNVMSSAS
-2284 KGKVPTAKD
+2284 KGSIPTAKD
-2293 TRAVILNLG
+2293 TRAIILNLG

-2334 AMSGLN
+2334 AMMGLN
-2340 LIYQAP
+2340 LIYQVP
-2346 YFGASIE
+2346 YFGAAIE
-2353 EAVNRSRGIY
+2353 SAVNKSRGIN
-2363 RPADAVVNPFK
+2363 RPADVAVNPFN
-2374 SLPRK
+2374 SIMRK
-2379 FKKLSKD
+2379 VKKLSKD
-2386 DNKIESAV
+2386 DKPIEAAT
-2394 RVLVELT
+2394 RVAVELT
-2401 IGAQLDPF
+2401 IGAQVDPF
-2409 VGLFNGFTE
+2409 IGLFNGFTE

-2433 SYRPAKSNKS
+2433 SYRPAKQAEGKKGISKS
-2443 QINKVKESLRKSN
+2443 ALKKAN
-2456 PKMYNKLYGP
+2456 PRAYQRLYGP

-2474 QKIKRMKSK
+2474 QRIKELKRRQGK

>member
-25 FNALLQSNENVLV
+25 FNTLLQSNENVLA

-48 YQKSFEDFS
+48 YQKSLEDFS

-69 SVSQQVVTDS
+69 SASQQVVTDS
-79 TIPQQQEEVISSESI
+79 TIPQRQEEVISSESI
-94 TLEEPSEYTVVQDAE
+94 TLEEPSEYTVVQDTK
-109 PSRQYQG
+109 PSGGYQG
-116 DKPISLEKS
+116 DKQISLEKS

-291 TENIRAVLG
+291 TENIRTVLG

-315 GLTIGTID
+315 GITIGTID

-524 SAETVDVQEQA
+524 SAETVDVQEQPG
-535 AVSEGVREGDTEIT
+535 VSEGVREGDTDIT
-549 AVTEEVAQEDVQ
+549 AVTEEVTQEEVQ

-580 QLDLTELD
+580 RLDLTELD
-588 DVITEEVAPEET
+588 QAITEEAATEQAVTEESIAEEVAPEEVVTEDAVAEDAVTEVSISNKEQVNSLIDKVDSNKQQIINSAVKAVNTLKSVLPNFDIIIHDTTDSYNSKMAKVNGNENSRGSFSYSINENGDFVGSIDINLTNARVRT
-600 VAEEVAPE
+600 VAHEVTHAVLLKSFGEAPATFLKFKNKISQIIKSDDNVALQEFADLYDRDVAPE
-608 LTEQEEVQKMID
+608 EYITELTAMLAEKGTKISPSTLQKIGALINELVSKITNGKLKPFEELSNINELADFFNTVSQAIAEGDVID
-620 DVTEE
+620 SDGVTEK
-625 YEGEIETIQ
+625 INVDATPNETEVDTGSLTSKSSLIQ
-634 EEVAIEKGN
+634 
-643 TKAGVDELKQ
+643 
-653 LIKETKENK
+653 
-662 DLTLTQRLSEL
+662 DLGLTR
-673 ENLREQLSEFK
+673 FK
-684 EDQKNQLDIYK
+684 EMSSRIKTGVTIKDI
-695 EDIKEKKR
+695 
-703 EMRSEII
+703 
-710 FNKKEIKRS
+710 
-719 RKLAD
+719 
-724 KGPEFR
+724 G
-730 LRDEVESQI
+730 EVESHLTFADRLATGKVGTEDYLGGI
-739 DESEVAKVT
+739 LFAAATGNVWASFKLSKVNSIIKGMPKNKDGFRYLMPALLTESSHMSNKNMVMTSLRLMNDSIKNKSISAKDADDRISKALNKKSLVGLKEVYDSEMKGKAVNEKNVSDSVNKAVLGSKSTFELRKSFLGSLLGEANIRTALKFGDLPSYSELANGLAEPITNGHDYGDVLLTIKTDGDLVAVQPKEGDADYHPSYPWVIRSVMPDGSKAKVET
-748 DVINE
+748 LIFKNSYSAVDLFPQVT
-753 IESPNKDVK
+753 NKKGQTLTYDDYIAK
-762 LGFEASSPIDVNAL
+762 YGKERAKSRYLGYIGGGVM
-776 NERTD
+776 
-781 TPLNSTTLE
+781 STTLTE
-790 VVDGIPTIFNIT
+790 VVKT
-802 DQLTT
+802 D
-807 GDTVNPETGNT
+807 
-818 IDNLKGA
+818 
-825 VGFNGT
+825 
-831 KGHENFAWANVD
+831 
-843 TKEADTI
+843 
-850 ISKAKQVYEDNKSL
+850 
-864 FDDWWAANPEYN
+864 
-876 GLVPM
+876 
-881 NIVKMG
+881 
-887 ESSVVSNEA
+887 
-896 TFRVLSDNIK
+896 
-906 SLPSKNKKSALKA
+906 
-919 LKSELDLEIKKL
+919 
-931 SSIESPS
+931 
-938 KSQLKTLGL
+938 
-947 YRRIKNQV
+947 
-955 SNSGATSIDQVLSS
+955 
-969 EFAKKISLP
+969 
-978 ARTLLMGK
+978 
-986 VTSSTP
+986 
-992 NTPGAKSKTPSAS
+992 
-1005 KKPVALAL
+1005 
-1013 LKGQPSEAKTKLNLG
+1013 
-1028 VITDTITDPEL
+1028 
-1039 RNVPIGS
+1039 
-1046 VISLVGVDV
+1046 
-1055 LNPEVLETTHPN
+1055 
-1067 YPYGVKGKSI
+1067 VKGKSKI
-1077 GVLENPVP
+1077 KS
-1085 MEKAYPKAYEKSFKV
+1085 KAQKKAETS
-1100 LIQKES
+1100 S
-1106 KGAKASAPSI
+1106 KG
-1116 LSQQAGVGI
+1116 
-1125 GIPSLDY
+1125 
-1132 VGAVTS
+1132 
-1138 SNTDNVN
+1138 
-1145 KLVSFLRKAFPS
+1145 
-1157 VTLSVDS
+1157 
-1164 KEFNEVMNSEGVKK
+1164 
-1178 YLKGGEVV
+1178 
-1186 YGVTVNG
+1186 
-1193 DVYVNPDIHNSE
+1193 
-1205 SAIFNTAIHEMGH
+1205 
-1218 VWTDFLQT
+1218 
-1226 TEKGR
+1226 
-1231 EIYNKGVEL
+1231 
-1240 VKETDVYKK
+1240 
-1249 QLEVFNGDVAK
+1249 
-1260 AANEALA
+1260 
-1267 ILIGN
+1267 
-1272 KGETITQGALKSEFT
+1272 
-1287 EWLLGLW
+1287 
-1294 NYIKQEFKL
+1294 
-1303 SKDLTAE
+1303 
-1310 DVQGLTLDQF
+1310 
-1320 LGTALADI
+1320 
-1328 LSGEEIKTTKK
+1328 
-1339 QRAEMKSSAA
+1339 
-1349 FKKADASSRGTKLS
+1349 
-1363 NFKVKSFVEK
+1363 KVKSFVEK
-1373 ARGLGYSDAAISAL
+1373 ARGLGYSNEAIGEL
-1387 LTQRGVKPE
+1387 LKQRGVDNNTIAEVLAVEKEAAAKPE
-1396 LVAEVVATE
+1396 V
-1405 KTAAPKPKLTEEL
+1405 TEEL
-1418 APGLKRLMKRMQGF
+1418 VPGYDRLAKEVEGVIEKSKKRNQKRKARGEELVDIF
-1432 KSADAA
+1432 DNVIEYVKGSRV
-1438 ISALKKSALYKRA
+1438 YETA
-1451 TDNIKEQLV
+1451 TDNV
-1460 RDVRKQF
+1460 REKLLRDIRKQF

-1505 VKASKDAKNFIADT
+1505 VKAAKDAKNFIADT
-1519 QQALAAEVKAL
+1519 QQALSAEVDAL

-1536 SQGQASAITTEFAK
+1536 TQRQASAITKKFAK
-1550 TDVTKAKSVDAFTE
+1550 TDVTKPKSVDAFTE

-1573 EGRYKKGVITQI
+1573 EGRYKKGVIKDI
-1585 LTFVKEKAKK
+1585 LKFVTEKAKK
-1595 AITDSNKARGKGLDA
+1595 AITDSNKARGKGLDS

-1621 VLKRILEDDFDAES
+1621 ILKRILDEDFDAES
-1635 IEKKFFPNID
+1635 IEKKFFPDID
-1645 EILSKEG
+1645 DVLSKEG

-1658 QNELDAFV
+1658 QNQLDAYI
-1666 AFETFK
+1666 AFESFK
-1672 GIESMSVQEVEALFN
+1672 GIEDMSVQEVEALLK
-1687 DLKEA
+1687 DLKET
-1692 RSESIARLKDK
+1692 RSESISRLKEK
-1703 LDAQKAE
+1703 LEAEKAE
-1710 IKKLRAEAD
+1710 VKALRDEAD
-1719 SDIKEGYSEL
+1719 SNIQQGYSAL
-1729 YNEDGN
+1729 YNEDGSP
-1735 LLTKENL
+1735 LTEEQLRARQNERYNAL
-1742 NSGQTERG
+1742 MSGQ
-1750 AALRSGK
+1750 
-1757 LGKAFKLYL
+1757 LGKAFKLYVSE
-1766 DAFPITNPGKF
+1766 FPLTKPGKF

-1802 TKNIHE
+1802 TKNVYE

-1821 QSTRSKMDEIA
+1821 QGTRTKMDEIA
-1832 SSIDGVKSYKDIKAK
+1832 SSINGVKNYKDIQSK
-1847 LATGTHK
+1847 LASGTHK
-1854 IDGITITV
+1854 IDGITTG
-1862 ERDGKRVKEPLRTNL
+1862 EGKALGTNL
-1877 FNADQLMRIYA
+1877 FNADQLMRVYA
-1888 LSKNSVQRAKLINQ
+1888 LSKNDVQR
-1902 GFTEEKLKKIES
+1902 EKLKKQGFTDEKLKQIES

-1934 YFEKTNDVYSDVN
+1934 YFEQTNDVYSDVN
-1947 NVNLSYVEN
+1947 NVNLSYIEN
-1956 YFPTQTVPTTV
+1956 YFPTQTIKTKVD
-1967 NSDLLMDGNFNNI
+1967 SKLLDEGDFNGV
-1980 FNTQTAPALKER
+1980 FNAQVAPALKER
-1992 ADIKGDIEIT
+1992 VDLTGDVSIL
-2002 NADFTDAIE
+2002 NADFTTTLE
-2011 NHFETIERYKAYA
+2011 NHFETIERYKSYA
-2024 KGVKT
+2024 EGVKK
-2029 LDAIF
+2029 LNSIF
-2034 KFKSVNT
+2034 KFKSVDT
-2041 LLEQTGLNKVV
+2041 LLEQTGLGKVV
-2052 KNAVNYAVN
+2052 RNSVNYAVN
-2061 PNGGQQSI
+2061 PNGGQQAI
-2069 QPTLIDRLMTKYT
+2069 QPTIIDKLMTKYT

-2099 FVNAFEDYSYRGEGK
+2099 FVNAFEDYSYRGKGK

-2143 YNMSPMFKERVR
+2143 YNMSPMFKERVK

-2176 KSNTMLGKAVRAF
+2176 KSNTMWGKAVRAF

-2270 KVMQGFTNVMRSAS
+2270 KVMQGFTNVMSSAS
-2284 KGKVPTAKD
+2284 KGSIPTAKD
-2293 TRAVILNLG
+2293 TRAIILNLG

-2334 AMSGLN
+2334 AMMGLN
-2340 LIYQAP
+2340 LIYQVP
-2346 YFGASIE
+2346 YFGAAIE
-2353 EAVNRSRGIY
+2353 SAVNKSRGIN
-2363 RPADAVVNPFK
+2363 RPADVAVNPFN
-2374 SLPRK
+2374 SIMRK
-2379 FKKLSKD
+2379 VKKLSKD
-2386 DNKIESAV
+2386 DKPIEAAT
-2394 RVLVELT
+2394 RVAVELT
-2401 IGAQLDPF
+2401 IGAQVDPF
-2409 VGLFNGFTE
+2409 IGLFNGFTE

-2433 SYRPAKSNKS
+2433 SYRPAKQTESKKGISKS
-2443 QINKVKESLRKSN
+2443 ALKKAN
-2456 PKMYNKLYGP
+2456 PRAYQRLYGP

-2474 QKIKRMKSK
+2474 QRIKELKRRQGK